1 MSRTKYKLISA
12 VMLTAPLLL
21 NTGIGTTV
29 SAHPINNGVQPIVY
43 KYNYT
48 FANFQT
54 KLDSLVTAGVITQ
67 SQETIVLNLYYSGQ
81 ITTRSTFKAQ
91 LDALV
96 AAGTITQ
103 SQEYSI
109 LNVFTAW
116 GTNWELPAPP
126 NNPGHNGGSHNGAG
140 HNGGSPN
147 GSGHNGGSSNGFG
160 HNRGK

>member
-1 MSRTKYKLISA
+1 MSRTKYKLLSA
-12 VMLTAPLLL
+12 VMLATPLLL
-21 NTGIGTTV
+21 NTGIATTV
-29 SAHPINNGVQPIVY
+29 SAHPINNGVQPVVY
-43 KYNYT
+43 RYNYT

-54 KLDSLVTAGVITQ
+54 KLNALVTAGVITQ
-67 SQETIVLNLYYSGQ
+67 SQETIILNLYYSGQ

-103 SQEYSI
+103 GQEYSI
-109 LNVFTAW
+109 LNVFTGW

-126 NNPGHNGGSHNGAG
+126 NEPG

-147 GSGHNGGSSNGFG
+147 GSEHN
-160 HNRGK
+160 HGK